1 MKMIT
6 AQARN
11 YSDDRRGGVLVL
23 AAGLLVLVFAFAA
36 FTVDLGLISVTKAQL
51 QNAADSAAHSAVMEL
66 NSSFGAGAPLTNS
79 DAAEEAVE
87 VAEAI
92 VSQHRSGDRLST
104 PFDSENDIRFG
115 NRSWNSIDHVWTIS
129 WDTMPYNVVN
139 VRVRRHRENDT
150 SLPLAFAQILGTDDH
165 EVGASA
171 TAAIMPGVGFEPPT
185 TDPYDPEVDTDT
197 VDLLPFTV
205 DLGTW
210 DGFMT
215 SYASGSWAAVQPSTR
230 QYMYCVAKKNGNSG
244 SSSSS
249 APLFVDE
256 YHYNAQTG
264 RVERGSDGIPEM
276 NIYPDLN
283 SNLPPGN
290 RGTVD
295 LGSPNNSTKDLKRQI
310 VHGLN
315 AYDFSFF
322 PNGIR
327 LDRGPLYLNGDTG
340 ISAGIQ
346 SSLEQILGQVRAI
359 PIFISVSGPGNNAQ
373 YLIVKFVGI
382 RVMAAKLSGGPG
394 RRYLYVEPA
403 PFFSPDVIRGDTE
416 FSADSIMTSPVIIRD
431 TP

>member
-1 MKMIT
+1 MTMHKRQI
-6 AQARN
+6 RN
-11 YSDDRRGGVLVL
+11 DRDSRRGGVLVL

-79 DAAEEAVE
+79 AARDEAVE
-87 VAEAI
+87 MAEII
-92 VSQHRSGDRLST
+92 VNRHRSGDLINT
-104 PFDSENDIRFG
+104 PFDSEEDIRFG
-115 NRSWNSIDHVWTIS
+115 NRSWDSIDEKWNIN
-129 WDTMPYNVVN
+129 WDTMPFNVVE
-139 VRVRRHRENDT
+139 VRVRRHRENGT
-150 SLPLAFAQILGTDDH
+150 SLPLAFARILGSDDH
-165 EVGASA
+165 EVAAKA
-171 TAAIMPGVGFEPPT
+171 TAAILPGVGFEPPT
-185 TDPYDPEVDTDT
+185 TDPHDPDEDIDT

-210 DGFMT
+210 DQFMT
-215 SYASGSWAAVQPSTR
+215 SYGSGSWSAVSPANQSF
-230 QYMYCVAKKNGNSG
+230 MYCVAKKNGGGNG
-244 SSSSS
+244 SSSS
-249 APLFVDE
+249 APVFVDE
-256 YHYNAQTG
+256 YHFDRDTG

-310 VHGLN
+310 LHGLN

-346 SSLEQILGQVRAI
+346 SSLEQIVGQVRAI

-403 PFFSPDVIRGDTE
+403 PFVSPDVIRGNTE
-416 FSADSIMTSPVIIRD
+416 FSADSIMTAPVIIKNE
-431 TP
+431 P